1 MSSSKNEKTSPAASV
16 TVLSANPST
25 LSICAP
31 SCSRDLDVEK
41 ADGTIEVDEAELALA
56 HYVVPVL
63 EKGVKTALS
72 KPTSPWVRFRVWY
85 NPYRMVSLT
94 SSRMSHSTL
103 TPHSVQLFTVTFALN
118 MVVVL
123 MACLRRFPYAE
134 KHGAAIALG
143 NIVAA
148 VACRNEL
155 FLRAVFWV
163 VVKLFQKV
171 RQAFLIYQPCS
182 NPYLSQWTPLWFRIF
197 WTAFLQHIGGIHSGC
212 ATASLAWFIFV
223 LVRGFQNH
231 VALHTPKVVLAWGVI
246 AVTVTAVTLIAAAP
260 WIRHYHHK

>member
-1 MSSSKNEKTSPAASV
+1 MATKRRDLLKYGDARAQYKSLYSTRLNSIPSHRVTVTCEEYLLHRRAPTIRTRTMSSSKSEKTSPAASV

-31 SCSRDLDVEK
+31 SCSQDLDVEK
-41 ADGTIEVDEAELALA
+41 ADGRREVDEAEMALA

-85 NPYRMVSLT
+85 NPYRMVSSISICITDSALT
-94 SSRMSHSTL
+94 SDF
-103 TPHSVQLFTVTFALN
+103 VQLFTLTFALN
-118 MVVVL
+118 MVGIL

-143 NIVAA
+143 NIMAA

-155 FLRAVFWV
+155 FLRCVFWV

-171 RQAFLIYQPCS
+171 QQAFLICP
-182 NPYLSQWTPLWFRIF
+182 
-197 WTAFLQHIGGIHSGC
+197 
-212 ATASLAWFIFV
+212 
-223 LVRGFQNH
+223 
-231 VALHTPKVVLAWGVI
+231 
-246 AVTVTAVTLIAAAP
+246 TLF
-260 WIRHYHHK
+260 